1 MYTIFEQHH
10 RRTWVSFKDLS
21 NFNIWKIQHYWRK
34 EKNHV
39 KKSRQL
45 LNDEHDDA
53 RYDVQQSGTKI
64 IPEYPNVIL

>member
-1 MYTIFEQHH
+1 M
-10 RRTWVSFKDLS
+10 W
-21 NFNIWKIQHYWRK
+21 
-34 EKNHV
+34 